1 MAETIHLASA
11 RELDIEKTFECG
23 QCFRWNADESGVY
36 RGIAFGYPARVW
48 TENGEVYLCSDAP
61 EALWREY
68 FDLDRDYA
76 GISAGFH
83 GGEYLDSCIAYGQG
97 IRILRQEPWETLCSF
112 IISQCNNISRIKGI
126 VERLCESFGE
136 PVEFEGAVYY
146 AFPSAQRIAALE
158 PGALDVLRCGYR
170 APYIMS
176 AAQAV
181 ADGSLDLE
189 ALISCDCVSARAR
202 LMREQGIGPKVAN
215 CVVLF
220 GLYHL
225 EAFPIDVW
233 IRRALKE
240 NFPKDFDPAV
250 LGEYAGLAQQYI
262 FYYARSHGK

>member
-1 MAETIHLASA
+1 MDHA
-11 RELDIEKTFECG
+11 R
-23 QCFRWNADESGVY
+23 
-36 RGIAFGYPARVW
+36 
-48 TENGEVYLCSDAP
+48 
-61 EALWREY
+61 
-68 FDLDRDYA
+68 
-76 GISAGFH
+76 
-83 GGEYLDSCIAYGQG
+83 
-97 IRILRQEPWETLCSF
+97 
-112 IISQCNNISRIKGI
+112 
-126 VERLCESFGE
+126 
-136 PVEFEGAVYY
+136 
-146 AFPSAQRIAALE
+146 
-158 PGALDVLRCGYR
+158 
-170 APYIMS
+170 

-240 NFPKDFDPAV
+240 NFPKGFDPTT

>member
-1 MAETIHLASA
+1 MAETIHLASSS
-11 RELDIEKTFECG
+11 ELNIEKTFECG
-23 QCFRWNADESGVY
+23 QCFRWNADENGVY
-36 RGIAFGYPARVW
+36 CGIVCGFPARVW
-48 TENGEVYLCSDAP
+48 AENGGVYLRSDAS
-61 EALWREY
+61 EMLWREY

-76 GISAGFH
+76 EISAGFH
-83 GGEYLDSCIAYGQG
+83 GGEYLDTCIAYGQG

-126 VERLCESFGE
+126 VERLCENFGD
-136 PVEFEGAVYY
+136 PVEFEGATYY
-146 AFPSAQRIAALE
+146 TFPTAQRIAALE

-170 APYIMS
+170 APYIAS
-176 AAQAV
+176 AARAV
-181 ADGSLDLE
+181 ADGSLDLD

-202 LMREQGIGPKVAN
+202 LMREPGIGPKVAN

-233 IRRALKE
+233 IRRALRE
-240 NFPKDFDPAV
+240 NFPKDFDPAA